1 MKINKIRE
9 MSSPELEKELG
20 ELKSELFKLRFSL
33 ATNGLENPMKIKE
46 VKKDIARINTIL
58 RQRELEEA
66 KNDVERQQ
74 NTNDSLRTEIYELAS
89 LDKIQLVA
97 QEDGLQY
104 NNENIIVVKD
114 N

>member
-1 MKINKIRE
+1 MGSKKKV
-9 MSSPELEKELG
+9 EKKKMFEQERTYWFIIALI
-20 ELKSELFKLRFSL
+20 LFAIPIANVYTKAILSE
-33 ATNGLENPMKIKE
+33 TNI
-46 VKKDIARINTIL
+46 
-58 RQRELEEA
+58 ELEEA
-66 KNDVERQQ
+66 IEDVEKQK

-104 NNENIIVVKD
+104 NNENIIVVTE

>member
-1 MKINKIRE
+1 MGSKKTNRKKK
-9 MSSPELEKELG
+9 LFEKEKTYWIIIMLI
-20 ELKSELFKLRFSL
+20 LFAIPIANVYTKAILSE
-33 ATNGLENPMKIKE
+33 TNI
-46 VKKDIARINTIL
+46 
-58 RQRELEEA
+58 ELEEA
-66 KNDVERQQ
+66 KEDVERQK

-104 NNENIIVVKD
+104 NNENIIVVTE

>member
-1 MKINKIRE
+1 MIIMGSKKKV
-9 MSSPELEKELG
+9 EKKKKMFEQERTYWLIIA
-20 ELKSELFKLRFSL
+20 LILFAIPVANVYTKAILSE
-33 ATNGLENPMKIKE
+33 TNI
-46 VKKDIARINTIL
+46 
-58 RQRELEEA
+58 ELEEA
-66 KNDVERQQ
+66 KEDVERQK

-104 NNENIIVVKD
+104 NNENIIVVTE